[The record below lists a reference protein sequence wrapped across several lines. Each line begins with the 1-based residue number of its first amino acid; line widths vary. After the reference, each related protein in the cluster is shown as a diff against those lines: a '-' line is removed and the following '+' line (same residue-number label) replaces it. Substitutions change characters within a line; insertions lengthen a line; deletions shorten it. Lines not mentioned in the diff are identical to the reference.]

1 MSNGVAGGKLR
12 AGQARG
18 VADLQAS
25 SAQNAPLGLRMIAIN
40 LLQNC
45 HFRLQRGRIP
55 PVPRSARLKVCL
67 FREPARRATLLH
79 RSGLS
84 THHERVILQGR
95 GGVWS
100 RR

>member
-25 SAQNAPLGLRMIAIN
+25 SAQNALGLRMIAIN

-45 HFRLQRGRIP
+45 HDRLRRWRR
-55 PVPRSARLKVCL
+55 RSEARSTRLKVCL
-67 FREPARRATLLH
+67 FRAPA
-79 RSGLS
+79 
-84 THHERVILQGR
+84 
-95 GGVWS
+95 
-100 RR
+100 